1 MSIFPFGKNFCP
13 ACSHMKRLLS
23 SESSSISSSRS
34 VLLTSP
40 IYNLP
45 PQSTATPQAWVPV
58 KQRRKSMAALDLK
71 PKEKVGNNPWSRMI
85 RSPKRMCIVTRQ
97 TLPSAF
103 LINLRATYF
112 PPSQGEGESIQLLPN
127 AVATPSCTKKG
138 KGMYV
143 LCQKE
148 TIDRLV
154 TGKGPHLS
162 ILRQIPHLQIPPN
175 LTSIIHGQLLYRI
188 LYELRHIYRR
198 LEALPRCGNRN
209 DVVKVKSVLQ
219 WLSEEEIE
227 DVRSGKAVTDKD
239 VVAFIDVAGLTTSAS
254 PTTIQDIPLPSSLAN
269 ILPDVPLLPL
279 KIDSGH
285 PGDRNTNNALPV
297 YKLASLFPS
306 ELHSFIGCSLQA
318 VILTER
324 QRFPPNHYLPHQR
337 TPSEV
342 LALRTFETDE
352 HDTVQGGLGTPLA
365 VSLWRL
371 VCFHGQAWE
380 A

>member
-1 MSIFPFGKNFCP
+1 
-13 ACSHMKRLLS
+13 
-23 SESSSISSSRS
+23 
-34 VLLTSP
+34 
-40 IYNLP
+40 
-45 PQSTATPQAWVPV
+45 
-58 KQRRKSMAALDLK
+58 MAALDLK
-71 PKEKVGNNPWSRMI
+71 PKEKEGNNPWSQMI

-112 PPSQGEGESIQLLPN
+112 PCPQGENENIQLLPN
-127 AVATPSCTKKG
+127 AVATPSSNKKG

-162 ILRQIPHLQIPPN
+162 TLRQIPHLQIPPN

-198 LEALPRCGNRN
+198 LEALPLCGNRK
-209 DVVKVKSVLQ
+209 DAGKVKSVLQ
-219 WLSEEEIE
+219 WLSKEEIE
-227 DVRSGKAVTDKD
+227 DVRSGRAVTDKD
-239 VVAFIDVAGLTTSAS
+239 VVAFFDVAGLTTSAS
-254 PTTIQDIPLPSSLAN
+254 PTIIQDIPVPSSLAN
-269 ILPDVPLLPL
+269 ISPDVPLLPL
-279 KIDSGH
+279 KIDDDH
-285 PGDRNTNNALPV
+285 PGDRNTSNILPL

-306 ELHSFIGCSLQA
+306 ELHPFIGCSLQA
-318 VILTER
+318 IILTER
-324 QRFPPNHYLPHQR
+324 QRFPPNSHLLDQR

-352 HDTVQGGLGTPLA
+352 HNTVQGNLGTLLA

-371 VCFHGQAWE
+371 VCFHGQAWK